1 MGIEPRMDDKIR
13 TMIEK
18 WRDQADAIRREYGDD
33 VPHDRECVA
42 LTIEQSADELETL
55 LKDPK

>member
-1 MGIEPRMDDKIR
+1 MEEKISALIER
-13 TMIEK
+13 

-42 LTIEQSADELETL
+42 LTIEQSADELEAL
-55 LKDPK
+55 LRATK